1 MKNMKKSTADVIY
14 YLIVVFGIT
23 VIVLRVLIMMWELF
37 L

>member
-1 MKNMKKSTADVIY
+1 MKKSTSDVIY